1 MRDILVVIDMQNDF
15 IDGALG
21 TDEAISIVDDV
32 VERIEH
38 YDTGSVFAT
47 MDTHTSNYLDTQE
60 GKNVPV
66 KHCIKG
72 EKGWKINSKIAPLI
86 KEENI
91 FEKPTFGSVDLAN
104 HLNAISQGERI
115 RITLIGVCTDI
126 CVASN
131 ALLFK
136 AFMPE
141 VPIRIIAKC
150 CAGVTPAT
158 HESALT
164 TLEQCQMEI
173 LR

>member
-32 VERIEH
+32 VETIEH

-47 MDTHTSNYLDTQE
+47 MDTHTSNYLNTQE
-60 GKNVPV
+60 GKNLPV

-72 EKGWKINSKIAPLI
+72 EEGWKINSKIAPLI
-86 KEENI
+86 WEENI

-104 HLNAISQGERI
+104 HLNAISQSEKI

-150 CAGVTPAT
+150 SAGVTPAT
-158 HESALT
+158 HESALI